1 LRKAIAA
8 VLVAVLLASVPL
20 LGCGRIL
27 KGSGNLKTKEYT
39 FVDFTSVEI
48 SSAFEFHISQASSYK
63 VSITADDNV
72 FEKLEIIKE
81 GNTLKIALKPMIT
94 LGSATLEAEVTMPQL
109 HGLAVSGAS
118 RGTVSD
124 FYSAENLDLNVSGA
138 SKVTGDITAGDADF
152 TVSGASTV
160 QLEGSA
166 NDIVANVRG
175 GSRFKLGG
183 FIVNN
188 ASVTFSS
195 ASTGT
200 VNVSGKLDANLS
212 SASKLSYL
220 GEPTIGNINISGASS
235 FNKKY
240 F

>member
-1 LRKAIAA
+1 
-8 VLVAVLLASVPL
+8 VAVLLASVPL

-27 KGSGNLKTKEYT
+27 TGSGNLQTKEYT
-39 FVDFTSVEI
+39 FRDFTSVEI

-72 FEKLEIIKE
+72 LEKLEIIKE
-81 GNTLKIALKPMIT
+81 GNTLKIALKPMVI
-94 LGSATLEAEVTMPQL
+94 LGSVTLEAEVTMPQL

-118 RGTVSD
+118 CGTVSD

-152 TVSGASTV
+152 TVRGASTV

-166 NDIVANVRG
+166 NDIVANVSG

-188 ASVTFSS
+188 ASVTFSG

-235 FNKKY
+235 FKKEY
-240 F
+240 I